1 MREGL
6 KSFIIYSKHSFVQ
19 YGTISDHHLSDNM
32 SCVEIFKL
40 KNFFSWSCIFFLPGL
55 CLFFFFYHLFLFLF
69 QSHSNVIQI
78 KSKPGLL
85 VTLTYNLQTLSLP
98 WVTKTEFLLT
108 MSTRW
113 VLRIKKNINLWI
125 TSWSN
130 TKFSELRW

>member
-6 KSFIIYSKHSFVQ
+6 KRVLLYTSKHTFVQ

-40 KNFFSWSCIFFLPGL
+40 KKKIFHDHAFSLCLAYVCFFFLSFIS
-55 CLFFFFYHLFLFLF
+55 FFF

-85 VTLTYNLQTLSLP
+85 ATLTYNLQTLSLP
-98 WVTKTEFLLT
+98 
-108 MSTRW
+108 
-113 VLRIKKNINLWI
+113 
-125 TSWSN
+125 
-130 TKFSELRW
+130 

>member
-6 KSFIIYSKHSFVQ
+6 KRVLLYTSKHTFVQ

-40 KNFFSWSCIFFLPGL
+40 KNFFHDHAFSL
-55 CLFFFFYHLFLFLF
+55 CLAYVFLIYHLFLFLFLF

-85 VTLTYNLQTLSLP
+85 ATLTYNLQTLSLP
-98 WVTKTEFLLT
+98 
-108 MSTRW
+108 
-113 VLRIKKNINLWI
+113 
-125 TSWSN
+125 
-130 TKFSELRW
+130 